1 LAIYE
6 EPPLLS
12 KKKDIKWNHLKKMA
26 KTVLEKNEMKKRA
39 HQGVN
44 PFLGDHRSER
54 ACGPRTLLSPLA
66 HYETDAPTESRA
78 PKTVFLSP
86 SPISMFRSLAMI
98 EKPNF
103 ALIRSKIG

>member
-1 LAIYE
+1 MAIYE

-12 KKKDIKWNHLKKMA
+12 KKDLKWNHLKKMA

-54 ACGPRTLLSPLA
+54 ACGPRTLLSPLV

-78 PKTVFLSP
+78 PKKDSLPHPF
-86 SPISMFRSLAMI
+86 ISMFRSLAMI
-98 EKPNF
+98 
-103 ALIRSKIG
+103 

>member
-1 LAIYE
+1 
-6 EPPLLS
+6 
-12 KKKDIKWNHLKKMA
+12 MA

-54 ACGPRTLLSPLA
+54 ACGPRTLLSPLV

-78 PKTVFLSP
+78 PKKDSLPHPF
-86 SPISMFRSLAMI
+86 ISMFRSLAMI

-103 ALIRSKIG
+103 AVKDFARLVKMCDNWCGRSVV